1 MTTEEN
7 TSEKLIT
14 EKKSA
19 EQPSTEKETTDK
31 LTQRKSKHGLQLFAK
46 VIGMLSMIIAFFTGG
61 YLLLVIENPDKIQQ
75 SFLGA
80 ITFFCFILG
89 LVLHYISTTNL
100 PDLSVP
106 SNDEIKEQSDS
117 FLQSENNK

>member
-1 MTTEEN
+1 MA
-7 TSEKLIT
+7 L
-14 EKKSA
+14 
-19 EQPSTEKETTDK
+19 STEKLTSEK
-31 LTQRKSKHGLQLFAK
+31 LTQRKGKHGLQLFAK
-46 VIGMLSMIIAFFTGG
+46 VIGMLSMFIALFTGV
-61 YLLLVIENPDKIQQ
+61 YLLIFVENPDKIQQ

-106 SNDEIKEQSDS
+106 SNDDIQAQSAS
-117 FLQSENNK
+117 FLQSERDK